1 MRSIG
6 LFVKL
11 ENDNNNM
18 EGSDNSTL
26 MEIHINL
33 WNVRTRG
40 GLDFYA
46 IDFGL
51 KYHKEIDAIK
61 LVLPFEAKPE
71 DFSDLAHVLTNNKSL
86 LCTVFNA
93 DMSISSEQSD
103 SIHDVENN
111 DSGEKM
117 AIYELSLRNIEWKPF
132 DKDCNSTELTIRPHY
147 EKSSIKEDKVYVRF
161 RIKLHNLSMFA
172 HTRKLSND
180 LIQSAFSS
188 TRLFDIRLNDKREI
202 DKKLIEGI
210 TFDKYRIVNI
220 EKMHFFY
227 MADAEETLENGS
239 NIPLGT
245 RMLERER
252 WDPYLGD
259 SEMNDEYLAYHWKLD
274 SRPNDCKNRLYST
287 FSVFFKTNY
296 TSYDI
301 RRIFKYSIIVILLS
315 FLGSLIV
322 NVFFPNNVNRL
333 YGLGI
338 IALFVFVSFCWILK
352 SSYEDSSRS

>member
-6 LFVKL
+6 LFVKKNV
-11 ENDNNNM
+11 E
-18 EGSDNSTL
+18 SDNSDL

-40 GLDFYA
+40 GADFYA

-51 KYHKEIDAIK
+51 KYHKDIDAIK
-61 LVLPFEAKPE
+61 LVLPFEANQE

-103 SIHDVENN
+103 SIHDVENL
-111 DSGEKM
+111 DSMEKM
-117 AIYELSLRNIEWKPF
+117 AIYELSARNIEWKPF
-132 DKDCNSTELTIRPHY
+132 DKDSNSTELTITPQY
-147 EKSSIKEDKVYVRF
+147 EKNDLKGDKVYVRF

-210 TFDKYRIVNI
+210 TFDQYKIVKI

-245 RMLERER
+245 RMLEKER

-259 SEMNDEYLAYHWKLD
+259 SEMNDEYLAYHWKLKKENTG
-274 SRPNDCKNRLYST
+274 PYST

-296 TSYDI
+296 TSYDV

-322 NVFFPNNVNRL
+322 SVFFPTNENRL
-333 YGLGI
+333 YGFGI
-338 IALFVFVSFCWILK
+338 IALFAFVSFCLILR

>member
-6 LFVKL
+6 LFVKI
-11 ENDNNNM
+11 NKDGDNI
-18 EGSDNSTL
+18 DFLDL
-26 MEIHINL
+26 MEVHINL
-33 WNVRTRG
+33 WNVRTKEGR
-40 GLDFYA
+40 DFYA

-51 KYHKEIDAIK
+51 MYNKSVEAIK
-61 LVLPFEAKPE
+61 IVLPFDAKQD
-71 DFSDLAHVLTNNKSL
+71 DFLDLAHVLTNNKSL

-103 SIHDVENN
+103 SIHVVYNL
-111 DSGEKM
+111 DSKEGM
-117 AIYELSLRNIEWKPF
+117 SIYELSGRNIEWKPF
-132 DKDCNSTELTIRPHY
+132 DKDSNSTELTINPQY
-147 EKSSIKEDKVYVRF
+147 ERNDLKEDNVYVRF
-161 RIKLHNLSMFA
+161 RIKLHNLCMFA

-202 DKKLIEGI
+202 DKKLIESI
-210 TFDKYRIVNI
+210 TFEKYQIVKI
-220 EKMHFFY
+220 KKLHFFY

-239 NIPLGT
+239 DITLGT
-245 RMLERER
+245 RMLEKER

-259 SEMNDEYLAYHWKLD
+259 SEMNDEYLAYHWKLNSIKKD
-274 SRPNDCKNRLYST
+274 KVLDPYST

-296 TSYDI
+296 TSYDV

-322 NVFFPNNVNRL
+322 SVFFPTNENRL
-333 YGLGI
+333 YGSVI
-338 IALFVFVSFCWILK
+338 IVLFIFVSFCWILK